1 MAGHDAG
8 LPAVASILGIPEDLF
23 RAAIELNDHGF
34 LLLEDTGN
42 RRGQRP
48 RLVYANPAAR
58 RLAEGG
64 RDRSAKGTGVAIP
77 ALVLE
82 AFPSV
87 IDARATDS
95 RVGFEAAWDRWLH
108 AYSFPATAGMA
119 GIFITD
125 PSALAHPG
133 TELDPGPTAF
143 GDLVIDRDA
152 RRVLLRGVPIK
163 LTRTEYEL
171 LALLTRSPNR
181 VITRSQVMRSLWDS
195 SWIGSSPALD
205 VHVSRLRNKLG
216 ESGAS
221 PRFIHSVRGTGLVF
235 IPDPDRPEASASG

>member
-1 MAGHDAG
+1 M
-8 LPAVASILGIPEDLF
+8 ASILGIPEGLF
-23 RAAIELNDHGF
+23 RAAFELNDHGF

-42 RRGQRP
+42 RRGHRP
-48 RLVYANPAAR
+48 RLVYANPAAL

-64 RDRSAKGTGVAIP
+64 WGRSADAAEIAIP

-87 IDARATDS
+87 IDARAPDS
-95 RVGFEAAWDRWLH
+95 RVGFEAAWDRWIH
-108 AYSFPATAGMA
+108 AYSFPATIDMA

-125 PSALAHPG
+125 PAVLAHP
-133 TELDPGPTAF
+133 EANLDPGPTSF

-152 RRVLLRGVPIK
+152 HRVILRGTPIK

-205 VHVSRLRNKLG
+205 VHVSRLRSKLG
-216 ESGAS
+216 ESGTN
-221 PRFIHSVRGTGLVF
+221 PRFIHSIRGTGLIF
-235 IPDPDRPEASASG
+235 IPDPDRPEASTSG